1 MKNTPSD
8 SWPSDEERVEI
19 ARGLLALGRR
29 GQLAGRVHVDADQIT
44 IWRDGEQ
51 LRRYSWT
58 QARALVPR
66 ETQIALPLRKLPQ
79 RADPWPER
87 RAAYLRERGR

>member
-1 MKNTPSD
+1 MKPT
-8 SWPSDEERVEI
+8 WPSAEERVEI
-19 ARGLLALGRR
+19 ARGLLALQR
-29 GQLAGRVHVDADQIT
+29 GGSLAGQVHIDADQIT

-51 LRRYSWT
+51 ARRYSWT

-66 ETQIALPLRKLPQ
+66 ETQLALPLRKLPK